1 MDGQVNELRLEAR
14 YKMLKPLLDP
24 LQEWLRTAPAQSPP
38 LLLNKH
44 CPSCQ
49 FQALCQQQA
58 EKEDTLSLLDR
69 MTPKAIQ
76 RYHKKGIFTVTQL
89 SYLFRK
95 RRSRK
100 PKKKIQV
107 LHKLEL
113 QALAIRTNKIY
124 LQERPALA
132 RHSVELFLDIEGIP
146 DQRVYYLIG
155 LLISEHGE
163 CTYYSFWADTSRD
176 EEQMWYAFLQ
186 KVSQYPEAPIYHYGG
201 YESHALERLA

>member
-1 MDGQVNELRLEAR
+1 MGDQVNELKLEPR

-24 LQEWLRTAPAQSPP
+24 LQKWLGAAPAQSPP
-38 LLLNKH
+38 VIWNKH

-49 FQALCQQQA
+49 FQTLCRDQA

-89 SYLFRK
+89 SYLFRQ

-100 PKKKIQV
+100 PKKKVQV

-124 LQERPALA
+124 LQDLPTLSRY
-132 RHSVELFLDIEGIP
+132 SVEFFLNIEGLP
-146 DQRVYYLIG
+146 DHLPYYLTAP
-155 LLISEHGE
+155 LFSETAASSYFPLCAH
-163 CTYYSFWADTSRD
+163 SS
-176 EEQMWYAFLQ
+176 
-186 KVSQYPEAPIYHYGG
+186 
-201 YESHALERLA
+201 